1 MLRIDDGTGFPTY
14 RFLKNLQVGDA
25 TTNSAATSLIDTNCT
40 LVFDN
45 TRRLLTR
52 ATQPTSW
59 TIEFGTKVGS
69 GSEATGKDGV
79 DIYYHP
85 STTLASVLRGT
96 VKLYGCTFK
105 KKYVASNQQLQFPN
119 MTTGAS
125 ELINCMF
132 DGFSSYVLGSSGS
145 PIDVMYNVDITGALN
160 GNMITSFFVNT
171 ADRITMGNPNLTGAS
186 NYLASAAAGLSFK
199 DIRFFGGTGVGAL
212 QASPGA
218 SNWIMVRPVWP
229 DGMTLFDISQPDNDP
244 DNGMH
249 EYWLWNV
256 KVVGADG
263 VGVAGVP
270 VKLTDSLGNLQVDEI
285 TDSEGRISFGSG
297 LTANAVIVRDHY
309 TIVTTYTTRERSP
322 FLVEINTGGSAVIGY
337 PSRRYY
343 MDWPGI
349 TSGRFSDVNDVISL
363 ADPSGASTNWT
374 ECTL

>member
-25 TTNSAATSLIDTNCT
+25 TTNSAATSLIDRNCT

-69 GSEATGKDGV
+69 GDQATGKDGV

-85 STTLASVLRGT
+85 STTNASVLRGT
-96 VKLYGCTFK
+96 VKLYGSSFK

-119 MTTGAS
+119 QTSGAS
-125 ELINCMF
+125 EIINCIF
-132 DGFSSYVLGSSGS
+132 DGFSAYVLGSSGS
-145 PIDVMYNVDITGALN
+145 PIDNMYNVDITGSVN
-160 GNMITSFFVNT
+160 GNMITSFFVT
-171 ADRITMGNPNLTGAS
+171 SAERLTVGNPNLTGSS
-186 NYLASAAAGLSFK
+186 NYLASNSQDVSFK
-199 DIRFFGGTGVGAL
+199 DVRFFGGSNTAAL
-212 QASPGA
+212 QTIGE
-218 SNWIMVRPVWP
+218 NWAMVRPLWP
-229 DGMTLFDISQPDNDP
+229 SGMDLFDALPSVDP
-244 DNGMH
+244 DSGAH

-256 KVVGADG
+256 KVVGSGGSGIASI
-263 VGVAGVP
+263 P
-270 VKLTDSLGNLQVDEI
+270 VKLTDSDGNVQVDTT
-285 TDSEGRISFGSG
+285 TDSTGRVTFGTG
-297 LTANAVIVRDHY
+297 LTENAVIVRDHY
-309 TIVTTYTTRERSP
+309 AIAGVVSYRDRSP

-363 ADPSGASTNWT
+363 ADPSGASTNWV
-374 ECTL
+374 ECSI